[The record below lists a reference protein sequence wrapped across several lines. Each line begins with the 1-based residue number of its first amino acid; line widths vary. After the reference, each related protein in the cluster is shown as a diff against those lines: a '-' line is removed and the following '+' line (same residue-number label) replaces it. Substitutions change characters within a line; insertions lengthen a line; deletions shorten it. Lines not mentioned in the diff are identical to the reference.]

1 MPTQEERLGAVESG
15 LKQFQTETVK
25 AYHEMALEVTMMK
38 GLTQD
43 SVKRLI
49 NLERTMDE
57 RFNNVELRL
66 GGMDQRLGG
75 MDQRLGGMDQQLGG
89 MNQQLG
95 GMNQRLGGMN
105 QRLGGMNQRLGTL
118 EQDMM
123 SRPMQLRLLKLF
135 GDAL

>member
-75 MDQRLGGMDQQLGG
+75 MDQQLGG
-89 MNQQLG
+89 MNQQ
-95 GMNQRLGGMN
+95 LGGMN